1 MIVMNFFSLPSNFG
15 YFNLSLVCLY
25 YSCNKHYSKL
35 LISDSSGKNLHTSP
49 VTSLLYSSIYYV
61 GHKFFEHTADHPK
74 FTPANIK
81 YLQIL
86 ETEKQPGCV
95 SLKNAVQG
103 LFFYLCVQ
111 ACLVT
116 KQFHQEKKKN
126 ADRLEEIGSG
136 HSSHQFW
143 GDQRTQNVRAW
154 KKSKASSE
162 LKADLCLSQ
171 GGYART
177 RPL

>member
-61 GHKFFEHTADHPK
+61 GHKFLEHTADHPK
-74 FTPANIK
+74 FTPVNIK

-116 KQFHQEKKKN
+116 KQFHQEKKK
-126 ADRLEEIGSG
+126 
-136 HSSHQFW
+136 
-143 GDQRTQNVRAW
+143 
-154 KKSKASSE
+154 
-162 LKADLCLSQ
+162 C
-171 GGYART
+171 
-177 RPL
+177 

>member
-1 MIVMNFFSLPSNFG
+1 MNFFSLPSNFG

-86 ETEKQPGCV
+86 ETEKQHGCV

-116 KQFHQEKKKN
+116 KQFHQKKK
-126 ADRLEEIGSG
+126 
-136 HSSHQFW
+136 
-143 GDQRTQNVRAW
+143 
-154 KKSKASSE
+154 KK
-162 LKADLCLSQ
+162 C
-171 GGYART
+171 
-177 RPL
+177 